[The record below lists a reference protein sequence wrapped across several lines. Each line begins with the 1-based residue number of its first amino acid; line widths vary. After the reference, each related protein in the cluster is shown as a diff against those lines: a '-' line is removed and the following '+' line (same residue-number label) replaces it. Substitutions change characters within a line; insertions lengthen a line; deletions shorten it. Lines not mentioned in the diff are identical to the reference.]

1 MGTQIIKQPSG
12 KYCLFS
18 SVVDNVPC
26 YNLDRQELIDEF
38 VERERE
44 RERVT
49 KHVDRVILSLN
60 ADGAPYHQFTMTY
73 AQMLENIGNIHGE
86 DEAQLCRATLESD

>member
-18 SVVDNVPC
+18 SVVDNVTC
-26 YNLDRQELIDEF
+26 YNLGRQDLIDEF
-38 VERERE
+38 MDRE

-49 KHVDRVILSLN
+49 KHVDRVIKQLDD
-60 ADGAPYHQFTMTY
+60 DGAPYHQFTMTY
-73 AQMLENIGNIHGE
+73 AQMLETIEGIHGK
-86 DEAQLCRATLESD
+86 DVAQECRAALEDD